1 MFANKINTM
10 KKKTKK
16 TALKKKRAT
25 KRSAKK
31 NVIKKSSAKTK
42 RNKKKTVTVKKK
54 VARKTAVKK
63 AKQKT
68 KQKTK
73 AKSIASRPA
82 KTVTPSFRKK
92 KNMEDELMEKPGI
105 FVETEEQEIK
115 FPVDSD
121 ITNEEIEEID
131 DDDLHSDMGD
141 DEELKKR
148 SWDVDMSGED
158 LDIPG
163 TEYDN
168 EMEELGSEDEE
179 NNPYSIGGD
188 RHEDLEEDKDLGR

>member
-1 MFANKINTM
+1 M